1 MTDEAIIT
9 LLENRDESALLAIER
24 RYGGAGRNLA
34 AQILG
39 NEEDAQEVFQDT
51 LMRIWNAIPP
61 EHPESLFSYLCTV
74 LRRISYNRREKAR
87 TEKRGGGQQALVLDE
102 LSEITADSTDVEEIV
117 SEHLLRDAV
126 NQFLA
131 GLKPEARSVFIQR
144 YGNQRPVQQ
153 IADLYGLS
161 ESKVKV
167 TLLRTRKKLRAYLKK
182 EGLL

>member
-1 MTDEAIIT
+1 MTDEAIIA
-9 LLENRDESALLAIER
+9 LLEQRDESALRAIER
-24 RYGGAGRNLA
+24 RYGGAGRNIA

-39 NEEDAQEVFQDT
+39 SEEDAQEVFQDT

-61 EHPESLFSYLCTV
+61 ERPESLFSYLCTV
-74 LRRISYNRREKAR
+74 LRRICYNRREKSLR
-87 TEKRGGGQQALVLDE
+87 EKRGGGQQALVLDE
-102 LSEITADSTDVEEIV
+102 LDEITADSMNVEEIV

-126 NQFLA
+126 NRFLSE
-131 GLKPEARSVFIQR
+131 LKPEARSVFIQR